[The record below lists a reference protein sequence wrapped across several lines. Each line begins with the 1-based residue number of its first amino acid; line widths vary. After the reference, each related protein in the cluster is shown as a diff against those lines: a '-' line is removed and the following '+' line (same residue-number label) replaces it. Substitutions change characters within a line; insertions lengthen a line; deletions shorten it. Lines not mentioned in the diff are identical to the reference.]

1 MYQPMTG
8 RRVQRPP
15 RSRSQYPVE
24 AVIETLDTNRAYRID
39 LDGRDAMTVVASLY
53 RLLRRRGYQL
63 RYRREGSAL
72 IAWAERLPDSA
83 APKRRRATA

>member
-1 MYQPMTG
+1 MYQPAT
-8 RRVQRPP
+8 VKRPP
-15 RSRSQYPVE
+15 PTRSRYPVE
-24 AVIETLDTNRAYRID
+24 AVIRTLDTNTACRIELKD
-39 LDGRDAMTVVASLY
+39 REAMTIVASLY

-83 APKRRRATA
+83 APKRRKVSA